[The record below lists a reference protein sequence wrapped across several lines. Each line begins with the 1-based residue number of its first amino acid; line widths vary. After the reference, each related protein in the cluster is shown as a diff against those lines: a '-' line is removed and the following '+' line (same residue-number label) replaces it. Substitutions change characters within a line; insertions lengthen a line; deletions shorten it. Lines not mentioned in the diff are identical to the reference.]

1 MDTLRNNR
9 NCESSIENSSSIF
22 TGNEI
27 KGDGTSPDRNGLWI
41 NRSKRVVFR
50 EEKNYNNNNWSTT
63 KMREK
68 SETETKVTICSR
80 QSHVRS
86 YCEGFFTC
94 LFLVLVAAVL
104 YFFFV
109 VYDTTQAA
117 DVDDYKCAIYN
128 NCTEVTTL
136 TSNITVGAESLA
148 GSRRKKTSRCD
159 IQAFEKEI
167 AKNVWMIEK
176 QNKAAEYYDSIG
188 VSSFMSSFAA
198 NIQVSLEFRK
208 WLLIMCYI

>member
-1 MDTLRNNR
+1 MEL
-9 NCESSIENSSSIF
+9 CI
-22 TGNEI
+22 
-27 KGDGTSPDRNGLWI
+27 L
-41 NRSKRVVFR
+41 
-50 EEKNYNNNNWSTT
+50 
-63 KMREK
+63 
-68 SETETKVTICSR
+68 
-80 QSHVRS
+80 
-86 YCEGFFTC
+86 
-94 LFLVLVAAVL
+94 
-104 YFFFV
+104 
-109 VYDTTQAA
+109 
-117 DVDDYKCAIYN
+117 YKCAIYN